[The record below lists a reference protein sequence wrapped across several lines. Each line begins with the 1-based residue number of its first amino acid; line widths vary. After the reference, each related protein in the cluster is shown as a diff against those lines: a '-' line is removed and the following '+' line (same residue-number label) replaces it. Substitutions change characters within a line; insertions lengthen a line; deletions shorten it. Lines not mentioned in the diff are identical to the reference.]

1 MIRTFNTIRKIDAVE
16 VQWNKIDA
24 FITQI
29 ISADKLNEVAYIMI
43 PESDISENVLND
55 QFGLLVVLNGS
66 APSGELYES
75 VKVDGLIPEWIWQ
88 ESLISDG
95 VIVWKRGENC

>member
-1 MIRTFNTIRKIDAVE
+1 MIRTFNTIRKIDAAE
-16 VQWNKIDA
+16 AQWNKIDT

-29 ISADKLNEVAYIMI
+29 MSADKLNEVAYIML

-55 QFGLLVVLNGS
+55 QFSLLVVLNGN
-66 APSGELYES
+66 APSDELYES
-75 VKVDGLIPEWIWQ
+75 VKVDELIPEWIWQ

-95 VIVWKRGENC
+95 VIVWKRKDV